1 MSSNYVVPPNASP
14 VHRSFAQYI
23 NAGNTSDLDGI
34 ANIMDDEKF
43 MWSMFPTSLN
53 IPPLSKAQAV
63 PYLRDVW
70 LPTVNS
76 FVFKVLT
83 VTEPNDST
91 VIAHLQGEAVSKL
104 GNVMKNEYLIVLNF
118 VPSKIEGELPKIST
132 YTEFMDSKALA
143 DFQAA
148 EAKSKA
154 AAAAK

>member
-1 MSSNYVVPPNASP
+1 MAPNYVVPPNAT
-14 VHRSFAQYI
+14 
-23 NAGNTSDLDGI
+23 GTDGLGCSCKT
-34 ANIMDDEKF
+34 MDDEKF

-63 PYLRDVW
+63 PYLKD
-70 LPTVNS
+70 
-76 FVFKVLT
+76 FKVLT

-91 VIAHLQGEAVSKL
+91 SCHAWEAVPSWGTSEKR
-104 GNVMKNEYLIVLNF
+104 VSDVLNF

-132 YTEFMDSKALA
+132 YTEFMDSKALT

-154 AAAAK
+154 ALRR